1 MPMHVDIPRLREGK
15 LGGFFWSVYVPCA
28 ESSAEG
34 KDFLTATWRVRDTL
48 EQVDVVK
55 GLMDKYPD
63 MFHYALSSEDIKESV
78 SQAKIAS
85 LLGVEEGHQLGN
97 SIAVLRQY
105 YVLGVRYVTLTHT
118 CHNAFADSCGYLT
131 QIALLHYGLSTIG
144 FKFMEEMN
152 RIGMVIDLSHTS
164 DLTATQAILRS
175 KAPII
180 WSHSSARAIHN
191 VAHNVP
197 DEVLSLIGTKKGKKD
212 GIITVNFAPAFVAPD
227 GKANVQTVADHVE
240 HLAKIAEKKNSDVC
254 IGSDYDGISST
265 PEGLEDVFK
274 YPALIAELYRRGWN
288 KYELAGLT
296 GGNFLRVFAEVE
308 NVAQELQAE
317 AAPAV
322 YGIYDNGLNIPS
334 RKVVRQSVVE
344 LFHKNLKSLRQTFA
358 DQRFPVLEAESP
370 ETGGG
375 KQLSLHWPSKSSSP
389 TVQLT
394 SDDDALKTQSNVHL
408 TASCDNGP
416 DVIDLTVDGD
426 SLKNSRSAAPGPSE
440 FVKPGNAIRAHL
452 ISIRDSD
459 ADSQYSFVILPYNSL
474 TDDEHMVQ
482 VHQGDLAVTS
492 RVGLC
497 TMLER
502 MEETHGFRTDVVNR
516 VYKQSNG
523 LEETDRTLL
532 AMQEAAREQGEREI
546 QHRSRKRKTA

>member
-180 WSHSSARAIHN
+180 WSHS
-191 VAHNVP
+191 
-197 DEVLSLIGTKKGKKD
+197 LIGTKKGKKD

-240 HLAKIAEKKNSDVC
+240 HLAKIAEKKNR
-254 IGSDYDGISST
+254 
-265 PEGLEDVFK
+265 LEDVFK

-426 SLKNSRSAAPGPSE
+426 SLTNSRSAAPGPSE